1 MTQYGFYFNGQRCT
15 GCKTCVMA
23 CKDKNDLAETINFRN
38 VLEYGGGTW
47 TRADDGT
54 WGTDTFAYNVS
65 VACNHCDMPACLGKC
80 PQGALTK
87 DDETGAVLR
96 DEEKCI
102 GCGTCVK
109 SCPYEVPVV
118 DTETMKSMKCDG
130 CAARVA
136 EGKMPIC
143 VDACPLRAL
152 EFGDIEELRTA
163 HPDAV
168 DGIAPMASPD
178 QTKPSVAILA
188 CPAAKD
194 CGDATGFI
202 ANPKEVENA

>member
-102 GCGTCVK
+102 GCGTCVAA
-109 SCPYEVPVV
+109 CPYGAPKVDAEKGKSRHVPRPR
-118 DTETMKSMKCDG
+118 G
-130 CAARVA
+130 CRADARVRGGLSAARP
-136 EGKMPIC
+136 G
-143 VDACPLRAL
+143 LR
-152 EFGDIEELRTA
+152 R
-163 HPDAV
+163 HRR
-168 DGIAPMASPD
+168 
-178 QTKPSVAILA
+178 
-188 CPAAKD
+188 AAR
-194 CGDATGFI
+194 
-202 ANPKEVENA
+202 EVR

>member
-1 MTQYGFYFNGQRCT
+1 M
-15 GCKTCVMA
+15 
-23 CKDKNDLAETINFRN
+23 
-38 VLEYGGGTW
+38 
-47 TRADDGT
+47 
-54 WGTDTFAYNVS
+54 
-65 VACNHCDMPACLGKC
+65 
-80 PQGALTK
+80 
-87 DDETGAVLR
+87 
-96 DEEKCI
+96 
-102 GCGTCVK
+102 K

-118 DTETMKSMKCDG
+118 DTETMKSMKCDS

>member
-38 VLEYGGGTW
+38 VLECGGGTW

-80 PQGALTK
+80 PQEALTK

-102 GCGTCVK
+102 GCGTCVAA
-109 SCPYEVPVV
+109 CPYGAPKV
-118 DTETMKSMKCDG
+118 DAEKGKSVKCDM
-130 CAARVA
+130 CHDRVA
-136 EGKMPIC
+136 AGQMPVC
-143 VDACPLRAL
+143 VEACPLRAL
-152 EFGDIEELRTA
+152 DFGDIDELREKYGDVADLAPLPDSSETSPNLVLTA
-163 HPDAV
+163 PAC
-168 DGIAPMASPD
+168 AANAASGELLNERE
-178 QTKPSVAILA
+178 IL
-188 CPAAKD
+188 
-194 CGDATGFI
+194 
-202 ANPKEVENA
+202 